1 MTESSPFLTTRG
13 GACEVYLLR
22 HGDATPDPGGMIAA
36 SYDDQPLNARGH
48 LQAEALAARL
58 AEIEFAALYSSP
70 LMRCC
75 QTAQPLVERKAM
87 PLTLVPDLREIIHT
101 AGRQESDAASVDLP
115 WGYLDGG
122 LRVGAYAMLHGSFE
136 GLPGAEPRVQFRSR
150 VRDAIDGLAAA
161 HGGERIGVFVHGGV
175 INVYAAETLG
185 LERDFFMPIANASVS
200 VIRVLG
206 GRRMLVT
213 LNDICHLRRLPALP
227 TTGKPEAQ

>member
-1 MTESSPFLTTRG
+1 MSEPSPFLTTRA

-22 HGDATPDPGGMIAA
+22 HGDATPEPGGLIAM

-48 LQAEALAARL
+48 MQAEALVGRL
-58 AEIEFAALYSSP
+58 ADIEFAAFYSSP
-70 LMRCC
+70 LLRCC
-75 QTAQPLVERKAM
+75 QTAQPLVERKTM
-87 PLTLVPDLREIIHT
+87 PLTLVANLREVIHT
-101 AGRQESDAASVDLP
+101 VGLRQESEAASLDLP

-122 LRVGAYAMLHGSFE
+122 VRVGAYAMQHGSFE

-150 VRDAIDGLAAA
+150 VRAAIDGLAAA
-161 HGGERIGVFVHGGV
+161 HGGRRICVFVHGGV

-206 GRRMLVT
+206 VRRMLVT
-213 LNDICHLRRLPALP
+213 LNDMSHLRGLLGPPAAI
-227 TTGKPEAQ
+227 KP